1 MSTRLSLLCVHG
13 VGHAEIDAE
22 FRKSWSEAIIRAVQS
37 VDQSLNPA
45 IDFLSYDDLFDKSPP
60 NLVTYGIALAK
71 LLASATV
78 HGIGDLLAGTRSL
91 EDVPTLI
98 RWTAGMVAQWSVDE
112 QLQAALRGAVLDK
125 LKSGN
130 YDVVLAHSLGSLIC
144 YDTFVR
150 NPAAIRDKVFV
161 TFGSQ
166 IGNPAV
172 RDIFAGRIQDLPSR
186 KWYHLF
192 NREDRVLT
200 YPLEIAADN
209 FQQVL
214 TPFDVPNDLL
224 NHNATWYLSRPETVA
239 TVWHDVVPVPASRS
253 IVSAARGIARIDA
266 RPTRRA
272 LLIGINDY
280 PKPAD
285 RLEGCVNDVFLMSSV
300 LQESGFKPDEI
311 RVVLNERATAQGIME
326 GFTGC
331 SRASATATSVCCST
345 RAMAPRFPGT
355 ARAAHRIAST
365 SAWSPMISTGRPS
378 TRFSTASSAS
388 STRSF
393 HMTAISSPCSTAA
406 IPAA

>member
-13 VGHAEIDAE
+13 VGHAEIDAG
-22 FRKSWSEAIIRAVQS
+22 FQKVMVRGDHARRQS

-78 HGIGDLLAGTRSL
+78 HGVGDLLAGARSL

-172 RDIFAGRIQDLPSR
+172 RDIFAGRIQDLPCR

-192 NREDRVLT
+192 NREDHVLT

-209 FQQVL
+209 FQQVADTVRYPQRSPESQRDLVPVAPRDPSPPSGTTWSRCRRRAPSSAPRGGLPAL
-214 TPFDVPNDLL
+214 TP
-224 NHNATWYLSRPETVA
+224 
-239 TVWHDVVPVPASRS
+239 
-253 IVSAARGIARIDA
+253 
-266 RPTRRA
+266 
-272 LLIGINDY
+272 
-280 PKPAD
+280 
-285 RLEGCVNDVFLMSSV
+285 
-300 LQESGFKPDEI
+300 
-311 RVVLNERATAQGIME
+311 
-326 GFTGC
+326 
-331 SRASATATSVCCST
+331 
-345 RAMAPRFPGT
+345 
-355 ARAAHRIAST
+355 
-365 SAWSPMISTGRPS
+365 GRP
-378 TRFSTASSAS
+378 AA
-388 STRSF
+388 
-393 HMTAISSPCSTAA
+393 PC
-406 IPAA
+406 

>member
-1 MSTRLSLLCVHG
+1 MRYFTFEAGRAVTSSRTFALEHWLLQIAVEKAAFMSTRLSLLCVHG

-78 HGIGDLLAGTRSL
+78 HGIGDLLAGTRGL
-91 EDVPTLI
+91 DDVPTLI

-172 RDIFAGRIQDLPSR
+172 RDIFAGRIQDLPCRIGTICSTG
-186 KWYHLF
+186 K
-192 NREDRVLT
+192 
-200 YPLEIAADN
+200 IA
-209 FQQVL
+209 FS
-214 TPFDVPNDLL
+214 PI
-224 NHNATWYLSRPETVA
+224 R
-239 TVWHDVVPVPASRS
+239 SRS
-253 IVSAARGIARIDA
+253 
-266 RPTRRA
+266 PQTT
-272 LLIGINDY
+272 
-280 PKPAD
+280 
-285 RLEGCVNDVFLMSSV
+285 SS
-300 LQESGFKPDEI
+300 
-311 RVVLNERATAQGIME
+311 R
-326 GFTGC
+326 C
-331 SRASATATSVCCST
+331 
-345 RAMAPRFPGT
+345 
-355 ARAAHRIAST
+355 
-365 SAWSPMISTGRPS
+365 
-378 TRFSTASSAS
+378 
-388 STRSF
+388 
-393 HMTAISSPCSTAA
+393 
-406 IPAA
+406 